1 MKKRIIIASV
11 ITILLGILTI
21 INIPKHD
28 NNKEIQECL
37 DNNNY
42 SFKINSGDIKC
53 NRTTTTTNK
62 VETTNTTTTTK
73 TTLKTTKK
81 HTTTRITTKEGTYK
95 LTHYGWD
102 CKGCGG
108 NTASGYNVR
117 NTIYYND
124 ATYGKLRIVAM
135 KNLPLYSIIK
145 IKNYDGQDIYAI
157 VLDRGVGSGVIDL
170 LVENEK
176 KASQLG
182 IRKNIEID
190 ILRSGK

>member
-11 ITILLGILTI
+11 IIILLGILTI

-42 SFKINSGDIKC
+42 SFKINNGDIKC
-53 NRTTTTTNK
+53 NKTTTTTIK

-73 TTLKTTKK
+73 KVVKTTKK
-81 HTTTRITTKEGTYK
+81 VVKTTIKKGTYK

-124 ATYGKLRIVAM
+124 ATYAKLRIVAM
-135 KNLPLYSIIK
+135 KDLPLYSVIK
-145 IKNYDGQDIYAI
+145 IKNYDGKDIFAI
-157 VLDRGVGSGVIDL
+157 VLDRGVGSSVIDL
-170 LVENEK
+170 LVENEAI
-176 KASQLG
+176 ASKLG
-182 IRKNIEID
+182 IRKNIEIE

>member
-1 MKKRIIIASV
+1 VGIILEGGNMKNRIIIASV
-11 ITILLGILTI
+11 FVLFLGILAILNLQKTDSTTE
-21 INIPKHD
+21 NVF
-28 NNKEIQECL
+28 L
-37 DNNNY
+37 
-42 SFKINSGDIKC
+42 S
-53 NRTTTTTNK
+53 TTTAIS
-62 VETTNTTTTTK
+62 VETTNSTKTTK
-73 TTLKTTKK
+73 TTRKLSKKT
-81 HTTTRITTKEGTYK
+81 TTTRITTKEGTYK

-135 KNLPLYSIIK
+135 KDLKLYSIIR
-145 IKNYDGQDIYAI
+145 IKNYDTEIYAI

-182 IRKNIEID
+182 IRKNIEIEV
-190 ILRSGK
+190 LRSGK

>member
-1 MKKRIIIASV
+1 MKNRIIIASV
-11 ITILLGILTI
+11 FVLFLGILAI
-21 INIPKHD
+21 LN
-28 NNKEIQECL
+28 
-37 DNNNY
+37 
-42 SFKINSGDIKC
+42 FKKTDSTTENVFLS
-53 NRTTTTTNK
+53 TTTVIST
-62 VETTNTTTTTK
+62 ETTNSTITTK
-73 TTLKTTKK
+73 TTLKSTKK
-81 HTTTRITTKEGTYK
+81 TTTTRITTKEGTYK

-135 KNLPLYSIIK
+135 KDLPLYSVIK
-145 IKNYDGQDIYAI
+145 IKNYDGRDIFAI
-157 VLDRGVGSGVIDL
+157 VLDRGVGSSVIDL

-182 IRKNIEID
+182 IRKNIEIEV
-190 ILRSGK
+190 LRSGK